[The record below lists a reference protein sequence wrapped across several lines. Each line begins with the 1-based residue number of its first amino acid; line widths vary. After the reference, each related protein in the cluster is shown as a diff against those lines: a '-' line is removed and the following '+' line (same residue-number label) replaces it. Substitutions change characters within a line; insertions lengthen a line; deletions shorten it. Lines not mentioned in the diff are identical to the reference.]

1 MRESG
6 KEVPSQLG
14 SEEQGLLAW
23 HRAGKDDSSLEGREG
38 TAALKSIRDV
48 SIGPKR
54 RFEGRV

>member
-1 MRESG
+1 M
-6 KEVPSQLG
+6 PSQLG

-23 HRAGKDDSSLEGREG
+23 HRAGKDDSGLEGREG